1 VADPFAA
8 ARRAAEPERVDI
20 VNVVVMAP
28 SLGPDLSYVS
38 AVDPRIRVI
47 DANTSDGDLLDAA
60 LGVADVF
67 LVGYPVP
74 PLVVAR
80 APRLTW
86 AHHTQAGVSNL
97 HNSDLWT
104 SGVSLT
110 TSRGAVAASAIAEYV
125 VAAAAFFARGL
136 HAGMRQKHDGLF
148 TRSGY
153 EMQSLRHATMG
164 VVGLGGIGR
173 EVARQAR
180 ALGMRVL
187 ATRRSVTAPVYDTDG
202 VDCLLPAGQLREMA
216 AESDFLAVCAQ
227 LTAETAGIIDAGVF
241 SALKPGAVLINVA
254 RGEEVDEDALVA
266 ALTRGD
272 LRGAVLDVYDGELA
286 GRQPRPELLDLPQVL
301 LTPHISGRGDL
312 ESREPVR
319 RLFTD
324 NLRRFLAG
332 EPLRNVVDRQRGY

>member
-1 VADPFAA
+1 MGV
-8 ARRAAEPERVDI
+8 

-28 SLGPDLSYVS
+28 ALGPDLSYIS
-38 AVDPRIRVI
+38 AVDSRVNVI
-47 DANTSDGDLLDAA
+47 DANKADGEDLDAA
-60 LGVADVF
+60 LGVADVI
-67 LVGYPVP
+67 LVGFPMP
-74 PLVVAR
+74 ANLAQR
-80 APRLTW
+80 APHLIW

-97 HNSDLWT
+97 HASDLWT
-104 SGVSLT
+104 SGVTLT
-110 TSRGAVAASAIAEYV
+110 SSRGVMAAGTIAEYV
-125 VAAAAFFARGL
+125 IAAAAFFARGL
-136 HAGMRQKHDGLF
+136 HEGMRQKQAGLF

-153 EMQSLRHATMG
+153 EMVSFRQATMG

-187 ATRRSVTAPVYDTDG
+187 ATRRSVTAPASDTEG
-202 VDCLLPAGQLREMA
+202 VDMLLPADQLHQMA

-227 LTAETAGIIDAGVF
+227 LTAETTGMIDAGVF

-266 ALTRGD
+266 ALVGGG

-286 GRQPRPELLDLPQVL
+286 GRRPRQELLELPQVL
-301 LTPHISGRGDL
+301 LTPHISGRGDP
-312 ESREPVR
+312 SNWEPNR

-324 NLRRFLAG
+324 NLRRFLLG
-332 EPLRNVVDRQRGY
+332 EPLLNVVDRQRGY